1 MIKGMNNKSVR
12 SFNSKQVMRLLFQ
25 HRKLSKSQLATKL
38 ELSIPALTKILNYL
52 IDLELVEHINVVHS
66 GRGNAT
72 GMYQMTQN
80 TTPILCLHITPYR
93 ISTTVLNGL
102 MDPIVDYR
110 SLEINPTHPS
120 ELVASVFAIYRQC
133 IKETGSSRFKVA
145 MALHGQVDRRAGTS
159 VLMPQARWAE
169 PIDFK
174 YLLEEEF
181 GAEVQV
187 DNDCV
192 MLALAEKWLTKD
204 HPRDFCVINVDYGI
218 GSSFLVNDKIFR
230 GELFGSGQIGHSIID
245 QDGRKCCCGRYG
257 CLETI
262 ASTKA
267 ITSEVRKMHKTNH
280 NHSGEPSQISFE
292 DVATLYHSGDMVTKQ
307 TIQKAAGSF
316 GISLYNFLVTLSV
329 NDIVIYGDIRRLGHE
344 WLDIVKSK
352 ALFNPF
358 EANTNALKEQRA
370 SVRYGEL
377 PDSRLLNGIGFL
389 YIEALI
395 DNF

>member
-25 HRKLSKSQLATKL
+25 HRKLSKSQLAAKL
-38 ELSIPALTKILNYL
+38 ELSIPALSKILSYL
-52 IDLELVEHINVVHS
+52 IDLELVEHINVIHS
-66 GRGNAT
+66 GRGNST

-102 MDPIVDYR
+102 MDPIVEFR
-110 SLEINPTHPS
+110 NIEINPTHPS
-120 ELVASVFAIYRQC
+120 ELVASVFSIYRQC
-133 IKETGSSRFKVA
+133 MKDTGSTKFKVA

-159 VLMPQARWAE
+159 VLMPQAKWAE

-174 YLLEEEF
+174 YLIEEEF

-204 HPRDFCVINVDYGI
+204 HPKDFCVINVDYGI

-230 GELFGSGQIGHSIID
+230 GDLFGSGQIGHSIID

-267 ITSEVRKMHKTNH
+267 ITSEIRKIYKTNP
-280 NHSGEPSQISFE
+280 NNERNPSQISFE
-292 DVATLYHSGDMVTKQ
+292 DVTNLYHSGDMVTKK
-307 TIQKAAGSF
+307 TVEKAATSF

-329 NDIVIYGDIRRLGHE
+329 NDIVIYGDIKMLGEE
-344 WLDIVKSK
+344 WLNMVKNI
-352 ALFNPF
+352 ALSNPF

-370 SVRYGEL
+370 SIRYGEL
-377 PDSRLLNGIGFL
+377 PDCQLLNGIGFL
-389 YIEALI
+389 YIESLI
-395 DNF
+395 DSF

>member
-1 MIKGMNNKSVR
+1 M
-12 SFNSKQVMRLLFQ
+12 
-25 HRKLSKSQLATKL
+25 
-38 ELSIPALTKILNYL
+38 
-52 IDLELVEHINVVHS
+52 
-66 GRGNAT
+66 
-72 GMYQMTQN
+72 
-80 TTPILCLHITPYR
+80 
-93 ISTTVLNGL
+93 
-102 MDPIVDYR
+102 
-110 SLEINPTHPS
+110 
-120 ELVASVFAIYRQC
+120 
-133 IKETGSSRFKVA
+133 
-145 MALHGQVDRRAGTS
+145 
-159 VLMPQARWAE
+159 AE

-292 DVATLYHSGDMVTKQ
+292 DVATLYLSGDMVTKQ

>member
-1 MIKGMNNKSVR
+1 MNNKSVR

-25 HRKLSKSQLATKL
+25 HRTLSKSQLASKL

-52 IDLELVEHINVVHS
+52 IDLELVEHIDVIHS
-66 GRGNAT
+66 GRGNST

-80 TTPILCLHITPYR
+80 TTPILCLHVTPYR
-93 ISTTVLNGL
+93 IATTVLNGL

-110 SLEINPTHPS
+110 NIEIGPTCPS
-120 ELVASVFAIYRQC
+120 ELIESVFSIYRQC
-133 IKETGSSRFKVA
+133 MKETGCSKFKVA

-159 VLMPQARWAE
+159 VLMPQAKWAE

-192 MLALAEKWLTKD
+192 MLALAEKWLTED
-204 HPRDFCVINVDYGI
+204 HLKDFCVINVDYGI
-218 GSSFLVNDKIFR
+218 GSSFLVNDRIFR

-245 QDGRKCCCGRYG
+245 QDGRRCCCGRYG

-262 ASTKA
+262 ASTQA
-267 ITSEVRKMHKTNH
+267 ITLEVRKMHKTNH
-280 NHSGEPSQISFE
+280 NHNGESSQISFE
-292 DVATLYHSGDMVTKQ
+292 DVAMLYHSGDMLTKQ
-307 TIQKAAGSF
+307 TIEKAAGTF

-329 NDIVIYGDIRRLGHE
+329 NDIVIYGDIGRLGKE
-344 WLDIVKSK
+344 WLDIVKHN

-370 SVRYGEL
+370 SIRYGEL

-389 YIEALI
+389 YIESLI
-395 DNF
+395 DAF

>member
-25 HRKLSKSQLATKL
+25 HRKLSKSQLAAKL
-38 ELSIPALTKILNYL
+38 ELSIPALSKILNYL
-52 IDLELVEHINVVHS
+52 IDLELVEHIQVIHS
-66 GRGNAT
+66 GRGNST

-110 SLEINPTHPS
+110 TIEINPTHPS
-120 ELVASVFAIYRQC
+120 ELVASVFEIYRQC
-133 IKETGSSRFKVA
+133 IKDTGSSKFKVA
-145 MALHGQVDRRAGTS
+145 MALHGQVDTRSGTS
-159 VLMPQARWAE
+159 VLMPQAKWSA

-174 YLLEEEF
+174 YLIEEEF

-204 HPRDFCVINVDYGI
+204 HPKDFCVINVDYGI

-257 CLETI
+257 CLETLS
-262 ASTKA
+262 STKA
-267 ITSEVRKMHKTNH
+267 ITSEIRKTYKTNPNHGH
-280 NHSGEPSQISFE
+280 NASQITFE
-292 DVATLYHSGDMVTKQ
+292 DVARLFHSGDMITRKTVE
-307 TIQKAAGSF
+307 KAATSF

-329 NDIVIYGDIRRLGHE
+329 NDIVIYGDIKDLGDE
-344 WLDIVKSK
+344 WLNIVRTI
-352 ALFNPF
+352 ALSNPF
-358 EANTNALKEQRA
+358 EVNTNALKEQRA
-370 SVRYGEL
+370 SIRYGEL

-389 YIEALI
+389 YIESLI
-395 DNF
+395 DTF

>member
-38 ELSIPALTKILNYL
+38 DLSIPALSKILSYL
-52 IDLELVEHINVVHS
+52 IDLELVEHIDVIHS
-66 GRGNAT
+66 GRGNST

-110 SLEINPTHPS
+110 NIEINPAHPS
-120 ELVASVFAIYRQC
+120 ELVASVFSIYRQC
-133 IKETGSSRFKVA
+133 IKETGSSKLKVA

-159 VLMPQARWAE
+159 VLMPQANWAE

-174 YLLEEEF
+174 YLIEEEF

-204 HPRDFCVINVDYGI
+204 HPKDFCVINVDYGI

-267 ITSEVRKMHKTNH
+267 IVSEIRKTYKANPNH
-280 NHSGEPSQISFE
+280 DRNLTQITFE
-292 DVATLYHSGDMVTKQ
+292 DVARLFHSGDMVTKKA
-307 TIQKAAGSF
+307 IEKAATSF
-316 GISLYNFLVTLSV
+316 GVSLYNFLVTLSV
-329 NDIVIYGDIRRLGHE
+329 NDIVIYGEIKALGDE
-344 WLDIVKSK
+344 WLNIVKNI
-352 ALFNPF
+352 ALSNPF
-358 EANTNALKEQRA
+358 EVNTNALKEQRA
-370 SVRYGEL
+370 SIRYGGL
-377 PDSRLLNGIGFL
+377 PDGRLLNGIGFL
-389 YIEALI
+389 YIESLI
-395 DNF
+395 DTF